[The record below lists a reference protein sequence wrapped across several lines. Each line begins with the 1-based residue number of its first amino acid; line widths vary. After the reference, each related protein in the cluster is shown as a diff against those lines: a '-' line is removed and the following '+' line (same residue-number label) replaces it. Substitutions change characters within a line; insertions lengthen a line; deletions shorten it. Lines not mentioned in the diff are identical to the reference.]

1 MRVVKGRNKVMCFI
15 SSTEAKV
22 YEMISADQFTD
33 LTALTERDIQFAE
46 EMYKRNVVRKV
57 RRGQSI
63 GYKTYDQTEKLQ

>member
-22 YEMISADQFTD
+22 YEMISSDQFTD
-33 LTALTERDIQFAE
+33 LTSLTERDVQFAE

-57 RRGQSI
+57 RRGHNI